1 MLSRGRVNPVLPP
14 VPTVRRGLLLMLLAT
29 AAFVGMSV
37 CVKQLREA
45 GMGTEE
51 VIFFRMAPGI
61 PWLWFELRVRRKLSL
76 RPHRRDLVYLRSLYG
91 IGTMATSFYA
101 VHALTVVQHNVLSL
115 L

>member
-45 GMGTEE
+45 
-51 VIFFRMAPGI
+51 
-61 PWLWFELRVRRKLSL
+61 
-76 RPHRRDLVYLRSLYG
+76 RSLTQEQISRSSG
-91 IGTMATSFYA
+91 LPRATWANVESGAANPTLA
-101 VHALTVVQHNVLSL
+101 VLHKLAHALSVSFEELLVLGFDQLSFFVL
-115 L
+115 GLDPVGL